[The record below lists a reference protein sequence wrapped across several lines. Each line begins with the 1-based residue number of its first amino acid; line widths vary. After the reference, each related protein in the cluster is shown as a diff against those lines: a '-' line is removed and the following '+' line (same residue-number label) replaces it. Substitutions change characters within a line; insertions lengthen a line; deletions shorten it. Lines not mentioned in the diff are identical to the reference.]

1 MTGQAGNGQS
11 PKKAC
16 GGTAAVEFIL
26 ILPLLLA
33 VFALVFDGGRMLA
46 DYHAVSKSVRAAARF
61 LARTETGAAGCTP
74 RKLDNAQPNVA
85 RAIRLAMTGRI
96 DGDIASDNLIGAW
109 RAGDLSEAATGIRVS
124 IDCLNNVGAVAI
136 PMITLRARVPF
147 HFGPARALGLG
158 PDFSFSVA
166 HKSVVTG
173 V

>member
-1 MTGQAGNGQS
+1 M
-11 PKKAC
+11 
-16 GGTAAVEFIL
+16 EFVL

-46 DYHAVSKSVRAAARF
+46 DYHAVSKSVRGAARF
-61 LARTETGAAGCTP
+61 LARTEPVSAGCTP

-85 RAIRLAMTGRI
+85 RAVRLAMTGRI
-96 DGDIASDNLIGAW
+96 DGDLASDNLVGAW
-109 RAGDLSEAATGIRVS
+109 RAGDLSEAATGIQVS
-124 IDCLNNVGAVAI
+124 LDCLNTMGAVAMT
-136 PMITLRARVPF
+136 MITVRARVPF

-166 HKSVVTG
+166 HKSAVTG